1 MQHTELDSFIIVN
14 EFVIVQYTLKEN
26 EHNRIANAFNCAIF
40 FVCPKI
46 TEQLNFDNLHVPHP
60 CNFSKQMTFS
70 DSSIIYRQP
79 TKEFSWF
86 VVSLVDRFVPRYG
99 YELITG
105 RDKRWTACVYTLF
118 YVPLQA
124 NLPLPSL
131 LKGGVLQ
138 NIGG

>member
-1 MQHTELDSFIIVN
+1 MRVQHTELDSFIIVN

-70 DSSIIYRQP
+70 DSSIIIY
-79 TKEFSWF
+79 F
-86 VVSLVDRFVPRYG
+86 
-99 YELITG
+99 
-105 RDKRWTACVYTLF
+105 TLLPI
-118 YVPLQA
+118 YKLQA
-124 NLPLPSL
+124 RISYRN
-131 LKGGVLQ
+131 
-138 NIGG
+138 NIRKN